1 MTWVDWIIVIVVA
14 FSVLG
19 GMSQG
24 FFRSACSLGG
34 LILGLVLAAW
44 NYPRVAELFQPMVHR
59 EYVADIIGFLL
70 IAVLVMAVAGIVG
83 STLARTMYRM
93 GLGCLDRLAG
103 AVFGFLQGVLLVA
116 LCILVTVAFYPQ
128 AHWLLEAKLPRQFFG
143 VCHLYTHM
151 SPEQLAQRVQAGLKT
166 LEEET
171 PAWLHPHQ
179 GRS

>member
-1 MTWVDWIIVIVVA
+1 
-14 FSVLG
+14 
-19 GMSQG
+19 
-24 FFRSACSLGG
+24 
-34 LILGLVLAAW
+34 
-44 NYPRVAELFQPMVHR
+44 
-59 EYVADIIGFLL
+59 
-70 IAVLVMAVAGIVG
+70 
-83 STLARTMYRM
+83 
-93 GLGCLDRLAG
+93 
-103 AVFGFLQGVLLVA
+103 VLLVA